1 MLHDGG
7 FSCVGSWTNNEP
19 RGKEPIK
26 GHDALYRCCFC
37 RQQVGYCKL
46 YIRNCLINVLLE
58 MVDLKHTSDGNKE
71 LRQSQTEK
79 GKDDFENIKSLLWS
93 TLNPFNCTTDK

>member
-1 MLHDGG
+1 
-7 FSCVGSWTNNEP
+7 
-19 RGKEPIK
+19 
-26 GHDALYRCCFC
+26 
-37 RQQVGYCKL
+37 
-46 YIRNCLINVLLE
+46 

-79 GKDDFENIKSLLWS
+79 GKDDFENIKSLLRS